1 MFKMIVVLF
10 LMSLCTGCGPGS
22 LFVSGNGA
30 TNGTNGLNGSNGHSA
45 AFSELAADSTV
56 CPTGGTV
63 LSAGVDLN
71 DNQVLEVSET
81 KQVVITCNGQ
91 TGATGATGATGSQ
104 GSAGTNGVDATPVT
118 LVQLCPGVS
127 NYGTFIELGVCLN
140 NKLYGVYSLNNG
152 FMTYFANGSYS
163 SNAVGSACNLT
174 VNGCTVTH

>member
-91 TGATGATGATGSQ
+91 TGATGSQ

>member
-91 TGATGATGATGSQ
+91 TGATGSQ

-127 NYGTFIELGVCLN
+127 NYGTFIEVALCLGGT
-140 NKLYGVYSLNNG
+140 KLIGVYSQNG
-152 FMTYFANGSYS
+152 GFATVLANGSYT
-163 SNAVGSACNLT
+163 SNAIGSACNLT

>member
-1 MFKMIVVLF
+1 MIVVLF

-140 NKLYGVYSLNNG
+140 NTTLIAVYSQNG
-152 FMTYFANGSYS
+152 GFATVLAPGNYS
-163 SNAVGSACNLT
+163 SNAIGSACSLT
-174 VNGCTVTH
+174 VGPNCKVTH